1 LRRTKA
7 SALAS
12 GIQKSEVPKINVLI
26 WWLTAGGCAL
36 FAVDDVSNLRSLGGG
51 LLASPSWIPI
61 LLAGWIASRS
71 SQFRDMR
78 HRGLLS
84 ALFMYG
90 GIVTLFTLPFLTNE
104 ILGENPLIKGFKL
117 MVSVGVFLLMLVA
130 GGLLSRIV
138 PKAIQ
143 FGCFVAIGL
152 MTGGALMY
160 HFGTPAIDQTELLH
174 SYSNFQQRV
183 RSTRFEASSLGSGL
197 LVCMGLVFLF
207 FRNKKAILGYCLG
220 LLCIGMLA
228 ESRGTTLT
236 VIVTLITVLIALWL
250 RLLLRTTNDSVLRFW
265 TFAVAVVAIV
275 LSFRLDYFL
284 ESPIWSAVGLQTEG
298 TSDASRS
305 MWADT
310 SLAAVVQYPFGM
322 GYAAYLE
329 WLPAIVEQS
338 TRTALDQF
346 PIRDLAEMINQSL
359 AASDATLSPK
369 NLVGV
374 AAVHLGVVGVAA
386 IGLLYATV
394 LRNSMDEFRF
404 GNINRFVIAV
414 SIMVLT
420 SSYYSSIFS
429 VDQAFLF
436 GALVWW
442 DGRIG
447 NRRDGESDSGL
458 RRFRM
463 SNYYLLTR
471 R

>member
-1 LRRTKA
+1 MRRTKA

-12 GIQKSEVPKINVLI
+12 GNQRSEVPKISVLI

-90 GIVTLFTLPFLTNE
+90 GIVTLFTLPFLTSE

-130 GGLLSRIV
+130 GGLLSKIV

-143 FGCFVAIGL
+143 FGCLIAIGL

-160 HFGTPAIDQTELLH
+160 HFGNPVIDQTELLH

-207 FRNKKAILGYCLG
+207 CKKKKAIFGYCLG
-220 LLCIGMLA
+220 LLFIGMLA

-236 VIVTLITVLIALWL
+236 IIVTLIAVLVALWL
-250 RLLLRTTNDSVLRFW
+250 RLFLQTTNDSVLRFL
-265 TFAVAVVAIV
+265 TFGVAAIAIV

-329 WLPAIVEQS
+329 WLPIIVEQS

-386 IGLLYATV
+386 IGVLYATV
-394 LRNSMDEFRF
+394 LRNSMDEVRF
-404 GNINRFVIAV
+404 GNINRFVIAA

-442 DGRIG
+442 DGRMG
-447 NRRDGESDSGL
+447 VRRDGESGNGL
-458 RRFRM
+458 RRFPHVKPIT
-463 SNYYLLTR
+463 Y
-471 R
+471 